1 MQPPDMHP
9 AFERFHSPLELPD
22 SWPGSELAHNGGSI
36 HCSTTANPCPSD
48 VAGQPMQPCCASQQ
62 EQTSLHQQMKSTEET
77 PGSDAGT
84 KPGTSSCEAKSACF
98 YAADGRCVALRVP
111 SHSQTSLQSRSFSS
125 PRKAALDTS
134 AGASTHPRV
143 QRQQKEQAQTAPVVT
158 PIGGGFR
165 CSPSLKSR
173 SISQPRSVRDLVP
186 RLTSAR
192 RLVSLPFSL
201 GFRGPVD
208 AATNKGAKVSEQKDE
223 PGNVAQSQA
232 SQPKTGETAAGH
244 ASGFDAQTT
253 DSPAPDGLY
262 RIEHLGR
269 KASCCISIEPSKM
282 LLWLLAIGGAFC
294 ITLSCVA
301 AVASLITASKLAETP
316 VLFLQKKSPHLQG
329 WEAQTGPPLKQQA
342 GDRQSS
348 SLWLDDADSSM
359 IAPTKI
365 TEKKHSAS
373 FPGMFSF
380 DAATT
385 GRGTAD
391 TEAAFIFSGSPP
403 KRFGI
408 GSLRD
413 LPLAEIAASVAI
425 LLKPRPEEERLFRVE
440 EAARNMESKETLLSL
455 SQGYAL
461 VLKQDLGLLLS
472 PHSSVLAAWQLPF
485 PSTPN
490 GVAVALSPQ
499 QLQEK
504 LQAAALH
511 AADHSKPPESAAA
524 AVDLQRENE
533 DPSRLGERGTAGE
546 RSESRPPPHSELDYE
561 LLDAGEPLLS
571 GYVVLPEAPETLP
584 RKVTRVA
591 KDEGRPHSTSSQ
603 GTNSSDAAL
612 AS

>member
-9 AFERFHSPLELPD
+9 ALERFHSPLELPD
-22 SWPGSELAHNGGSI
+22 SWPGNELVHNGGST
-36 HCSTTANPCPSD
+36 HCSTAANPCSSDAVHNGGSTHRSTAANPCPSD
-48 VAGQPMQPCCASQQ
+48 VAATPLQPGGATQQ
-62 EQTSLHQQMKSTEET
+62 GQTSLHHQIKPTEEAQDR
-77 PGSDAGT
+77 DART
-84 KPGTSSCEAKSACF
+84 RPAVLSCREEGACS
-98 YAADGRCVALRVP
+98 YAADGKCVALRLP
-111 SHSQTSLQSRSFSS
+111 RHRQASLQSRSFSS
-125 PRKAALDTS
+125 PRKVALDTS
-134 AGASTHPRV
+134 VGASTHPWV
-143 QRQQKEQAQTAPVVT
+143 QRQQNQHVQTEPVVT

-201 GFRGPVD
+201 GSRSSIG
-208 AATNKGAKVSEQKDE
+208 AAADKEAKVSEQEDE
-223 PGNVAQSQA
+223 PGSVVQREPSRPN
-232 SQPKTGETAAGH
+232 TGETAAGD
-244 ASGFDAQTT
+244 ASGFEAQTT
-253 DSPAPDGLY
+253 NPHAPEGLNTVD
-262 RIEHLGR
+262 HLGR
-269 KASCCISIEPSKM
+269 KGNCCISLEPSKM

-316 VLFLQKKSPHLQG
+316 VLFLQRKAPHLQG
-329 WEAQTGPPLKQQA
+329 WEAPVGPPLKQQA
-342 GDRQSS
+342 GDQQSS
-348 SLWLDDADSSM
+348 SLWLDDADSS
-359 IAPTKI
+359 T
-365 TEKKHSAS
+365 TTSTESSEKKQSAP
-373 FPGMFSF
+373 FPGIFSF

-385 GRGTAD
+385 GRGKAD

-403 KRFGI
+403 KRVGI

-413 LPLAEIAASVAI
+413 LPLEEIAASAAI
-425 LLKPRPEEERLFRVE
+425 LLKVGRRGSTRG
-440 EAARNMESKETLLSL
+440 N
-455 SQGYAL
+455 
-461 VLKQDLGLLLS
+461 LGLLLS

-511 AADHSKPPESAAA
+511 AADHNEPPGPAK
-524 AVDLQRENE
+524 AVVEPQRKDEE
-533 DPSRLGERGTAGE
+533 LSRLGKQVTEEEGP
-546 RSESRPPPHSELDYE
+546 ESRPPPHSELDYE

-571 GYVVLPEAPETLP
+571 GYVVLPEASETSS
-584 RKVTRVA
+584 RKVTRAA
-591 KDEGRPHSTSSQ
+591 KDVGRSRSTSSQ
-603 GTNSSDAAL
+603 GRSSRDAAV